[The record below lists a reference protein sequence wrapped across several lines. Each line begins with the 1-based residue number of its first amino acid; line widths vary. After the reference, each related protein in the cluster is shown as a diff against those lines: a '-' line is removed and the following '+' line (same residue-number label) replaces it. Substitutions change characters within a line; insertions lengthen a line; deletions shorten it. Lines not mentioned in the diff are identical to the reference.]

1 MTLEELY
8 KVTDILN
15 SEVLPNFMHGVEADE
30 VVAMLEEA
38 VEKSG
43 LLEEATPKEKK
54 KDAVSEEVYDDLSH
68 FKAGDTIYCI
78 ENEDYYAAIIEID
91 DSFKEG
97 DDAFYAKRAIVKED
111 KGWTVV
117 GCENV
122 FCEGHSRYRFATD
135 EEKEMLNQYYD
146 EERT

>member
-1 MTLEELY
+1 MTREELY

-15 SEVLPNFMHGVEADE
+15 SEVLPCFMHGGEADE

-43 LLEEATPKEKK
+43 LLEEGTPRKES
-54 KDAVSEEVYDDLSH
+54 VSEDVYDDLSH

-78 ENEDYYAAIIEID
+78 ENTDYYAAIVEID

-97 DDAFYAKRAIVKED
+97 DDAFLAKRAIIREA
-111 KGWTVV
+111 KGWTIV
-117 GCENV
+117 GNDNV
-122 FCEGHSRYRFATD
+122 FCEGDSRYRFATD
-135 EEKEMLNQYYD
+135 EEKELLNRYCD
-146 EERT
+146 EERS

>member
-1 MTLEELY
+1 MTREELY
-8 KVTDILN
+8 NVTDILN
-15 SEVLPNFMHGVEADE
+15 SEVLPNFMHGGEADE

-38 VEKSG
+38 VEKAG
-43 LLEEATPKEKK
+43 LLEETTPKKE
-54 KDAVSEEVYDDLSH
+54 AVSEAVYDDLSH

-91 DSFKEG
+91 DSFKKG
-97 DDAFYAKRAIVKED
+97 DDAFYAKRAIVRED

-122 FCEGHSRYRFATD
+122 FCEGDSRYRFATD
-135 EEKEMLNQYYD
+135 EEKELLNQCYD